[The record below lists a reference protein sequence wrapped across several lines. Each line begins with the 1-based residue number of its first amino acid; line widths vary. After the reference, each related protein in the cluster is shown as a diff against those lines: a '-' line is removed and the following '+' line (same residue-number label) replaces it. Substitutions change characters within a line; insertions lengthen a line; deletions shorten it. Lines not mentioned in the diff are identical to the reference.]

1 MTKFSHNISTLTL
14 QSVLILDLFQEKK
27 RASMGGY
34 KVCLCNCWVLEVQVL
49 MVVSFD
55 QS

>member
-27 RASMGGY
+27 QLAWVGI
-34 KVCLCNCWVLEVQVL
+34 KCVCVTVG
-49 MVVSFD
+49 F
-55 QS
+55 